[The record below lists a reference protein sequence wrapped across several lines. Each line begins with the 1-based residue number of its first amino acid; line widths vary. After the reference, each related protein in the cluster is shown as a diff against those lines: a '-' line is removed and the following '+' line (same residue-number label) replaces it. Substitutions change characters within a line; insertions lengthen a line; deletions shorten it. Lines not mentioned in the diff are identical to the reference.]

1 MKRHLRLALSGLLAL
16 AAMPAI
22 AAEALPTVVDTE
34 SNSAPAT
41 SRSGL
46 EIHQRFRANLAEPGC
61 SNADP
66 RWKQHYARAPR
77 RMASHDD
84 ELMAVFGYVVDEFI
98 KAGLPT
104 EYALVPFIESR
115 YNPSAKSAA
124 GPAGLWQF
132 IAITAR
138 NQGVVMRDGYDGRY
152 SVVESTRA
160 AVRYFKILHSMFG
173 GNWRVAVMGYNAGE
187 YRVIGAIKRSG
198 QTQRS
203 ADAAKIQGVPAIT
216 RAYVDKLHAIS
227 CLIEEAEDRQG
238 WLEAIDRPI
247 PVLNAEQLD
256 VEHPSLNHLAEA
268 RALDAKLLARLNPA
282 LTNSRL
288 RSGASAP
295 KVLLPAGP
303 ASTAAATSTS
313 TDRRPPAAPN
323 VIAAGSAAAA
333 LGKRNDQRSERGNS
347 HTVQAG
353 DSLWLIARRHGLSTA
368 QLMRLNQLK
377 PGSTLRPGMVLK
389 LDKGPP

>member
-1 MKRHLRLALSGLLAL
+1 STGIVNTNTA
-16 AAMPAI
+16 
-22 AAEALPTVVDTE
+22 PTT
-34 SNSAPAT
+34 
-41 SRSGL
+41 RSGL
-46 EIHQRFRANLAEPGC
+46 EIHQRFRAHLAEPDC

-66 RWKQHYARAPR
+66 RWKQHYARAPH

-84 ELMAVFGYVVDEFI
+84 ELMAVFGYVIDEFI

-115 YNPSAKSAA
+115 YNPSAKSNA

-132 IAITAR
+132 IALTAR

-173 GNWRVAVMGYNAGE
+173 SNWRVAVMGYNAGE

-198 QTQRS
+198 QNQRD
-203 ADAAKIQGVPAIT
+203 ADAARIAGVPAIT
-216 RAYVDKLHAIS
+216 RAYVEKLHAIS

-238 WLEAIDRPI
+238 WLQALDRPI
-247 PVLNAEQLD
+247 PILNAERLD
-256 VEHPSLNHLAEA
+256 AEYPSLNHLAEA
-268 RALDAKLLARLNPA
+268 RALDPKLLARLNPG
-282 LTNSRL
+282 LSSGRL
-288 RSGASAP
+288 RSGANAP
-295 KVLLPAGP
+295 KVLLPAQSGANTP
-303 ASTAAATSTS
+303 GMASTAASQ
-313 TDRRPPAAPN
+313 RPAAAGSGPASSST
-323 VIAAGSAAAA
+323 IAAGAVDGHTAQPGER
-333 LGKRNDQRSERGNS
+333 GKRY
-347 HTVQAG
+347 TVQAG
-353 DSLWLIARRHGLSTA
+353 DSLWRVARRHGLSIA

-389 LDKGPP
+389 LDEGPP

>member
-1 MKRHLRLALSGLLAL
+1 MKYHLCLALSSVLTLAT
-16 AAMPAI
+16 APVI
-22 AAEALPTVVDTE
+22 AAETP
-34 SNSAPAT
+34 PAT
-41 SRSGL
+41 ADTLTAAAANLPPTTRSGL
-46 EIHQRFRANLAEPGC
+46 EIHQRFRANLAESGC
-61 SNADP
+61 KNADP

-115 YNPSAKSAA
+115 YNPSAKSGA

-132 IAITAR
+132 IALTAR

-198 QTQRS
+198 QGQRS
-203 ADAAKIQGVPAIT
+203 ADAAKVAGVPPIT
-216 RAYVDKLHAIS
+216 RAYVEKLHAIS

-238 WLEAIDRPI
+238 WLEAIDRPVS
-247 PVLNAEQLD
+247 VLTAERLD
-256 VEHPSLNHLAEA
+256 ADHPSLNHLAEA
-268 RALDAKLLARLNPA
+268 RALDPKLLARLNPA
-282 LTNSRL
+282 LASGRL
-288 RSGASAP
+288 RSGSSAP
-295 KVLLPAGP
+295 KVLLPMGTTP
-303 ASTAAATSTS
+303 PTRNTASAT
-313 TDRRPPAAPN
+313 DAHHVAAPG
-323 VIAAGSAAAA
+323 VIASGSAAAA
-333 LGKRNDQRSERGNS
+333 LSSRAVQRSGTGKTY
-347 HTVQAG
+347 TVQAG
-353 DSLWLIARRHGLSTA
+353 DSLWVVARRHGLSTA
-368 QLMRLNQLK
+368 QLMRLNQLR

-389 LDKGPP
+389 LD